1 MELEKVFETI
11 KEQCDK
17 IEHQR
22 KLDFIKCLENT
33 KGTGNIITKVRE
45 KGVPTHLMLSNELE
59 KLIPKENRIRTFLT
73 VVPCSYFEP
82 NQMFFYWH
90 KEMDFIQ
97 QHLKPKN

>member
-59 KLIPKENRIRTFLT
+59 KEILLNKDSNLCATF
-73 VVPCSYFEP
+73 
-82 NQMFFYWH
+82 
-90 KEMDFIQ
+90 
-97 QHLKPKN
+97 